1 MEPEN
6 GQDQVNGSPPPPKP
20 KSRRGWMSDSPLDG
34 GSGWPTS
41 AYAIVPRQPGPP
53 KAEETAAE
61 PASKPAP
68 APEPAP
74 PPEAEPQ
81 PSRKGR
87 IGVLIIGLVV
97 LVIAAVGGVLA
108 TRETKPDNKNQTETV
123 AAPGPTTEP
132 ALPVVVDSGSSRPS
146 TATTASAQTSAGPS
160 LAGSA
165 GASAE
170 TTVPAAPPSTAILR
184 AGTAQFVVL
193 AGQPDDAYDFDSG
206 IKQAAGADA
215 TAGAI
220 GITAANGAKFAL
232 LLSADTPSLAACS
245 ALPEDRWVS
254 QVVIGSLVPGARV
267 CMRTSEGRYAW
278 FMTRAGALVTGALYT
293 SNLDFVVYK
302 KSGD

>member
-41 AYAIVPRQPGPP
+41 AYSIVPRQPAPP
-53 KAEETAAE
+53 KAEETAGE
-61 PASKPAP
+61 P
-68 APEPAP
+68 APEPVP
-74 PPEAEPQ
+74 VPEPE

-87 IGVLIIGLVV
+87 IGVLIIGLIV

-108 TRETKPDNKNQTETV
+108 TRDTKPETKDQSDTI
-123 AAPGPTTEP
+123 AAPGPTTEA
-132 ALPVVVDSGSSRPS
+132 ALPIIVDSGSARPS
-146 TATTASAQTSAGPS
+146 GAATSAQTSTGPS
-160 LAGSA
+160 QTVSA

-206 IKQAAGADA
+206 VKQAAGADA

-220 GITAANGAKFAL
+220 GISAANGAKFAL
-232 LLSADTPSLAACS
+232 LLTADTPSLAACS
-245 ALPEDRWVS
+245 TLPEDRWVS

-267 CMRTSEGRYAW
+267 CVRTSESRYAW
-278 FMTRAGALVTGALYT
+278 FMTRAGELVTGALYT